1 MKFRIILLLFL
12 IVYFNVVA
20 ISQTNTTKDNS
31 INYSYSKE
39 IIEKILL
46 NKVNNKELEE
56 TEETLN
62 KLGDQV
68 SIALMKCFLQ
78 KDKFED
84 KTYIKELILPIIKS
98 AFNKPN
104 QIENEI
110 DKSPQATILF
120 LDFMKCKT
128 KDNDLKNE
136 IEQVELFI
144 KDQTK
149 QH

>member
-1 MKFRIILLLFL
+1 MKLRIILLLFL

-31 INYSYSKE
+31 INYSKE

-46 NKVNNKELEE
+46 NKVNNKDLEE
-56 TEETLN
+56 TEEILN
-62 KLGDQV
+62 KLGDQA

-98 AFNKPN
+98 AFNKPH
-104 QIENEI
+104 QIQNEI

-128 KDNDLKNE
+128 KDNNLKNE